1 MVQKERKSGHWQVE
15 RLQFLK
21 REQRG
26 LRLRYAVIDL
36 QPCDLQTAKFSCLLH
51 HKAALIFQIKR
62 PLFCMRRGEL
72 WWLLRRRDAVSTEVF
87 SNVIV
92 SNRAQHH
99 LEVERITRSVS
110 KSTSPDLEQIC
121 FYANNDSNFSFRRIF
136 AREKF
141 TDSFKQKNCF
151 EEPTFWTKKR

>member
-51 HKAALIFQIKR
+51 HKGALIFQIKR
-62 PLFCMRRGEL
+62 PLFWKNG
-72 WWLLRRRDAVSTEVF
+72 
-87 SNVIV
+87 
-92 SNRAQHH
+92 
-99 LEVERITRSVS
+99 
-110 KSTSPDLEQIC
+110 QIC
-121 FYANNDSNFSFRRIF
+121 PSLVEWARATIRWKRIARRQ
-136 AREKF
+136 
-141 TDSFKQKNCF
+141 TDHRRSC
-151 EEPTFWTKKR
+151 R